1 MNKTL
6 FFYFAL
12 CISIVTAQTPL
23 KIGSLKQANEKFKV
37 GNYDGALEEYL
48 LLKENNPVDDKLD
61 YNIAVCYLNTN
72 IDKEKALPYLE
83 KIVKLPKYDPNAMY
97 LLGRAYHFSNRF
109 DDALKCYKEFRQMG
123 LGTEDNLADVDLEI
137 EYCYNAKEII
147 KFPIDFTFE
156 NLEKNINSQF
166 PDYYPFISNDES
178 FLLYNTRRD
187 ENSKMAVS
195 GQYMSNVYVSYEKDG
210 KWLKSKSIGENIN
223 SVGGDEEIVGCSA
236 DGNTLIYNFDNNI
249 GFGDIF
255 IGPKEGSSFFTPI
268 KLNQNINSREGE
280 ISASISPDGKTLYF
294 TSNRPGGYGGMDIYR
309 AVKLPNGEWSQ
320 AYNLGKNINTQFDED
335 FPTISKDGKTLY
347 FSSKGHTSMGGY
359 DIFKTMWSDS
369 TNGWVNLKNVGYP
382 INTSDDNMNLCMEDQ
397 GRYGYISALRKEGMG
412 DLDIYRV
419 VFNTVEPKYTLITG
433 LISSSDNVIKKIT

>member
-12 CISIVTAQTPL
+12 CISIVTAQTPV
-23 KIGSLKQANEKFKV
+23 KIGSLKQTNEKFKV

-137 EYCYNAKEII
+137 EYCYN
-147 KFPIDFTFE
+147 
-156 NLEKNINSQF
+156 
-166 PDYYPFISNDES
+166 
-178 FLLYNTRRD
+178 